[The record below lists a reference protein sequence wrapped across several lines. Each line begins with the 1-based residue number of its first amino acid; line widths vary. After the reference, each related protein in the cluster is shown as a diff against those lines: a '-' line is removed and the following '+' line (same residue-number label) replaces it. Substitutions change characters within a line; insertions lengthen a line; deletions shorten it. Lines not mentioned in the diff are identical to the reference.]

1 MSLTQLAESRLF
13 GGRQLKFEHFAN
25 TLSCK
30 MQFSVYLPPQA
41 ESQKVPALYWLSGL
55 TCTDE
60 NFSVK
65 AGAQRVAAELGIALI
80 IPDTSPR
87 GELVANDPAYDL
99 GQGAGFYVNA
109 TEAPWTAHYRMY
121 DYISRELPA
130 ILPVALPLTQVKSIS
145 GHSMGGHGA
154 LVLALRQ
161 PAAYRSVSA
170 FSPICQPSQC
180 DWGRKAF
187 SAYLGDNVAD
197 WLEYDASALLAKATM
212 VPPLLVDQG
221 DQDQFYPAQLRTEA
235 LIDAAAQSG
244 ANSGAKVDIRF
255 QHGYDHSYYFIS
267 SFIEEHLRFHARYL
281 FE

>member
-30 MQFSVYLPPQA
+30 MQLSVYLPPQA
-41 ESQKVPALYWLSGL
+41 ETQKVPALYWLSGL

-154 LVLALRQ
+154 LVIALRQ

-180 DWGRKAF
+180 EWGRKAF
-187 SAYLGDNVAD
+187 SAYLGENVQD
-197 WLEYDASALLAKATM
+197 WLEYDASALLTKATM

-221 DQDQFYPAQLRTEA
+221 DKDQFYPAQLRTEA

-244 ANSGAKVDIRF
+244 AKVDIRF
-255 QHGYDHSYYFIS
+255 QPGYDHSYYFIS

>member
-30 MQFSVYLPPQA
+30 MQLSVYLPPQA
-41 ESQKVPALYWLSGL
+41 ETEKVPALYWLSGL

-130 ILPVALPLTQVKSIS
+130 ILPAALPLSQVKSIS

-180 DWGRKAF
+180 EWGRKAF
-187 SAYLGDNVAD
+187 SAYLGDTVAD

-212 VPPLLVDQG
+212 VPPMLVDQG

-235 LIDAAAQSG
+235 LIDVAAS
-244 ANSGAKVDIRF
+244 SGAKVEIRF
-255 QHGYDHSYYFIS
+255 QRGYDHSYYFIS
-267 SFIEEHLRFHARYL
+267 SFIEEHLRFHARFL

>member
-30 MQFSVYLPPQA
+30 MQLSVYLPPQA
-41 ESQKVPALYWLSGL
+41 ETQKVPALYWLSGL

-65 AGAQRVAAELGIALI
+65 AGAQRIAAELGIALI

-99 GQGAGFYVNA
+99 GQGAGFYLNA

-180 DWGRKAF
+180 EWGRKAF
-187 SAYLGDNVAD
+187 SNYLGDNVAD
-197 WLEYDASALLAKATM
+197 WLEYDASVLLAKATM
-212 VPPLLVDQG
+212 VPPMLVDQG

-235 LIDAAAQSG
+235 LIDAAAS
-244 ANSGAKVDIRF
+244 SGAKVDIRF
-255 QHGYDHSYYFIS
+255 QRGYDHSYYFIS

>member
-1 MSLTQLAESRLF
+1 MTQLAESRLF
-13 GGRQLKFEHFAN
+13 DGRQLKFEHFAN

-41 ESQKVPALYWLSGL
+41 ETQKVPALYWLSGL

-187 SAYLGDNVAD
+187 SAYLGDTVTD
-197 WLEYDASALLAKATM
+197 WLEYDASALLSKATM
-212 VPPLLVDQG
+212 VPPMLVDQG
-221 DQDQFYPAQLRTEA
+221 DKDQFYPAQLRTEA
-235 LIDAAAQSG
+235 LIDAAAS
-244 ANSGAKVDIRF
+244 SGAKVDIRF
-255 QHGYDHSYYFIS
+255 QRGYDHSYYFIS

>member
-25 TLSCK
+25 TLSCN
-30 MQFSVYLPPQA
+30 MQLSVYLPPQA
-41 ESQKVPALYWLSGL
+41 ETQKVPALYWLSGL

-187 SAYLGDNVAD
+187 SAYLGENIVD

-212 VPPLLVDQG
+212 VPPMLVDQG
-221 DQDQFYPAQLRTEA
+221 DKDQFYPSQLRTEA
-235 LIDAAAQSG
+235 LIDAAAS
-244 ANSGAKVDIRF
+244 SGAKVDIRF
-255 QHGYDHSYYFIS
+255 QSGYDHSYYFIS

>member
-41 ESQKVPALYWLSGL
+41 EKQNVPALYWLSGL

-212 VPPLLVDQG
+212 VPPMLVDQG
-221 DQDQFYPAQLRTEA
+221 DKDQFYPAQLRTEA

-255 QHGYDHSYYFIS
+255 QRGYDHSYYFIS

>member
-30 MQFSVYLPPQA
+30 MQLSVYLPPQA
-41 ESQKVPALYWLSGL
+41 ETQKVPALYWLSGL

-65 AGAQRVAAELGIALI
+65 AGAQRIAAELGIALI

-180 DWGRKAF
+180 EWGRKAF
-187 SAYLGDNVAD
+187 SAYLGDTVAD
-197 WLEYDASALLAKATM
+197 WLEYDASALLSKATM

-221 DQDQFYPAQLRTEA
+221 DKDQFYPAQLRTEA
-235 LIDAAAQSG
+235 LIDAAAS
-244 ANSGAKVDIRF
+244 SGAKVDIRF
-255 QHGYDHSYYFIS
+255 QRGYDHSYYFIS

>member
-30 MQFSVYLPPQA
+30 MQLSVYLPPQA
-41 ESQKVPALYWLSGL
+41 ETEKVPALYWLSGL

-130 ILPVALPLTQVKSIS
+130 ILPAALPLSQVKSIS

-187 SAYLGDNVAD
+187 SAYLGDTVAD

-212 VPPLLVDQG
+212 VPPMLVDQG

-235 LIDAAAQSG
+235 LIDVAAS
-244 ANSGAKVDIRF
+244 SGAKVEIRF
-255 QHGYDHSYYFIS
+255 QRGYDHSYYFIS
-267 SFIEEHLRFHARYL
+267 SFIEEHLRFHARFL

>member
-30 MQFSVYLPPQA
+30 MQLSVYLPPQA
-41 ESQKVPALYWLSGL
+41 ETQKVPALYWLSGL

-65 AGAQRVAAELGIALI
+65 AGAQRIAAELGIALI

-180 DWGRKAF
+180 EWGRKAF
-187 SAYLGDNVAD
+187 SAYLGDTVAD

-212 VPPLLVDQG
+212 VPPMLVDQG

-235 LIDAAAQSG
+235 LTDAAAS
-244 ANSGAKVDIRF
+244 SGAKVDIRF
-255 QHGYDHSYYFIS
+255 QRGYDHSYYFIS

>member
-30 MQFSVYLPPQA
+30 MQFSVYLPPQT

-109 TEAPWTAHYRMY
+109 TRAPWSAHYRMY
-121 DYISRELPA
+121 DYISSELPA

-187 SAYLGDNVAD
+187 SAYLGDNVQD
-197 WLEYDASALLAKATM
+197 WLEYDASALLAKSTM
-212 VPPLLVDQG
+212 VPPMLVDQG
-221 DQDQFYPAQLRTEA
+221 DKDQFYPAQLRTEA
-235 LIDAAAQSG
+235 LIEAAAS
-244 ANSGAKVDIRF
+244 SGAKVDIRF
-255 QHGYDHSYYFIS
+255 QPGYDHSYYFIS

>member
-109 TEAPWTAHYRMY
+109 TEAPWTAHYRMF

-187 SAYLGDNVAD
+187 SAYLGENVQD
-197 WLEYDASALLAKATM
+197 WLEYDASALLTKATM

-221 DQDQFYPAQLRTEA
+221 DKDQFYPAQLRTEA

-244 ANSGAKVDIRF
+244 AKVDIRF
-255 QHGYDHSYYFIS
+255 QPGYDHSYYFIS

>member
-30 MQFSVYLPPQA
+30 MQLSVYLPPQA
-41 ESQKVPALYWLSGL
+41 ETQKVPALYWLSGL

-65 AGAQRVAAELGIALI
+65 AGAQRIAAELGIALI

-180 DWGRKAF
+180 EWGRKAF
-187 SAYLGDNVAD
+187 SAYLGDTVAD
-197 WLEYDASALLAKATM
+197 WLEYDASALLSKATM
-212 VPPLLVDQG
+212 VPPMLVDQG
-221 DQDQFYPAQLRTEA
+221 DKDQFYPAQLRTEA
-235 LIDAAAQSG
+235 LIDAAAS
-244 ANSGAKVDIRF
+244 SGAKVDIRF
-255 QHGYDHSYYFIS
+255 QRGYDHSYYFIS